1 MMAETPKLVSSMG
14 RVELDKFFVRGC
26 ALKQYVPET

>member
-1 MMAETPKLVSSMG
+1 MVETPKLISSMG
-14 RVELDKFFVRGC
+14 RVELDNFFVRAC